1 MLSEPGYGPFLC
13 RGRLERVRLRKNQE
27 MPLEELPVK
36 YYNQFM
42 DKRGRRLIGV
52 HKQTYAP
59 PEKDALSEKDAP
71 PEKDAPQGGK
81 ILAGA
86 LSVRQAQ
93 EALYQRS
100 VVPSGCLYRG
110 LGKNRPGHE
119 ILGPG
124 AGAVHGTD

>member
-1 MLSEPGYGPFLC
+1 MKKIRPAIFAMLL
-13 RGRLERVRLRKNQE
+13 
-27 MPLEELPVK
+27 
-36 YYNQFM
+36 
-42 DKRGRRLIGV
+42 LIMVMSVTACGSNNSNT
-52 HKQTYAP
+52 QSST
-59 PEKDALSEKDAP
+59 
-71 PEKDAPQGGK
+71 
-81 ILAGA
+81 GA

-100 VVPSGCLYRG
+100 AVPSGCLYCG

>member
-1 MLSEPGYGPFLC
+1 MGYIS
-13 RGRLERVRLRKNQE
+13 RRMRRLRK
-27 MPLEELPVK
+27 MRCL
-36 YYNQFM
+36 
-42 DKRGRRLIGV
+42 KRMRRL
-52 HKQTYAP
+52 K
-59 PEKDALSEKDAP
+59 
-71 PEKDAPQGGK
+71 KDAPQGGK

-100 VVPSGCLYRG
+100 AVPSGCLYRG

>member
-1 MLSEPGYGPFLC
+1 MGYIS
-13 RGRLERVRLRKNQE
+13 RRMRRLRK
-27 MPLEELPVK
+27 MRCL
-36 YYNQFM
+36 
-42 DKRGRRLIGV
+42 
-52 HKQTYAP
+52 
-59 PEKDALSEKDAP
+59 KDAP

-100 VVPSGCLYRG
+100 AVPSGCLYRG